1 MRSMLLR
8 SMLGGYALSALL
20 GIACIFAS
28 FSGPFAM
35 LLWSSLVVS
44 GVLTIVL
51 LAGSLHHVGHPM
63 LRIPM
68 GVSSVAAVVS
78 GGLLLVMIWVGTGMD
93 DSVGRWLGMILL
105 GSLALSLSCLHLGYV
120 FYWRFTGR
128 VLRILCF
135 GLLAV
140 NLFLLSQI
148 ESAIFFDELVEA
160 IGSALGPD
168 VYAQLIG
175 ALVVL
180 FVCGNLSLP
189 VANLVVRGRHSHLDQ
204 TGLSVR
210 IEIPIDCPRCGH
222 RCEMRVGDS
231 TCPQCKLGMHLRL
244 DEPRCRC
251 GYLVYRCEAA
261 DCPECGRHIPD
272 YLRWTPLSPSS

>member
-28 FSGPFAM
+28 FSGPFSM

-68 GVSSVAAVVS
+68 VVSSVAAVVS

-105 GSLALSLSCLHLGYV
+105 GSLAL
-120 FYWRFTGR
+120 
-128 VLRILCF
+128 
-135 GLLAV
+135 
-140 NLFLLSQI
+140 
-148 ESAIFFDELVEA
+148 
-160 IGSALGPD
+160 
-168 VYAQLIG
+168 
-175 ALVVL
+175 
-180 FVCGNLSLP
+180 
-189 VANLVVRGRHSHLDQ
+189 
-204 TGLSVR
+204 
-210 IEIPIDCPRCGH
+210 
-222 RCEMRVGDS
+222 
-231 TCPQCKLGMHLRL
+231 
-244 DEPRCRC
+244 
-251 GYLVYRCEAA
+251 
-261 DCPECGRHIPD
+261 
-272 YLRWTPLSPSS
+272 